1 MKDEIRD
8 IFLELK
14 FKEHKSLGSSFFI
27 GDDKNKKTFWFVTDT
42 DLMNILENQGEF
54 YEQCKAIT
62 TDKSLK
68 KNCNLL
74 LIHKIQ
80 DKLTEKNRR
89 TLLKIEENPY
99 HFRKY
104 VLYYTESELNELKN
118 LQGEESLLNYIVNN
132 AFDTEIFE
140 QFKNKVEE
148 YSGLALMYRIL
159 IKMPFIKIESNP
171 INGLKNLEKV
181 IEESVDSINAT
192 IFHDRLLNNFEDYSV
207 EDINNMEPD
216 EVFSIVEMGETEDE
230 HQN

>member
-1 MKDEIRD
+1 MRDEIRD

-14 FKEHKSLGSSFFI
+14 FKEHRSVSGSLYI
-27 GDDKNKKTFWFVTDT
+27 GEDQYKKTFWFVTDA
-42 DLMNILENQGEF
+42 DLMSVLENQGEF

-74 LIHKIQ
+74 LLHKIQ
-80 DKLTEKNRR
+80 DKLTETNRR
-89 TLLKIEENPY
+89 TLLKIEEDPY

-118 LQGEESLLNYIVNN
+118 LQGEEKLLIYIENN
-132 AFDTEIFE
+132 AFDTKIFE

-159 IKMPFIKIESNP
+159 IKMPFLNIESNDP
-171 INGLKNLEKV
+171 DGLENLEKV
-181 IEESVDSINAT
+181 IEESVDSIHAT
-192 IFHDRLLNNFEDYSV
+192 IFHDRLLNNFEDYTV
-207 EDINNMEPD
+207 EDISKMEPD
-216 EVFSIVEMGETEDE
+216 EVFSLVEMGETEDE
-230 HQN
+230 H